1 MARYNTSL
9 ASKTITG
16 TTTIVTPDSGSFVQL
31 AGTSGYTVTL
41 PSPAAF
47 PGQNFTFHNTTS
59 GVVTVSTP
67 SGNFVGAGAPGTSSY
82 AIPATAVLSVTSD
95 GTNYT
100 VISEDGSPLTATTGA
115 FSSNVTM
122 DGAGATVNISP
133 QTVTINPGS
142 SGTIDR
148 TSIGSTVR
156 STAAFTSLTAN
167 GATTLTANTPST
179 TASSGTL
186 VVTGGI
192 GVSGNIN
199 SGGTVAA
206 VALNGPLTG
215 TIQTAAQPNITS
227 VGTLTELTVT
237 NTITGSVSGSAAT
250 AGTVISAAQPA
261 ITSVGT
267 LTSLNV
273 TGNVGVGTTSPS
285 TRMQISTVDGLSS
298 SDAILRLG
306 NTSAFNSLLVGFS
319 GTGDIS
325 DDAPAIYAT
334 GTPGSTGQAGHIAYK
349 ARSGATT
356 RDHIFYTGS
365 TSTERLRINSTGDVT
380 ISSTTALKLPSGTT
394 AQRPASPIN
403 GMLRYNTSLGSLE
416 GYANGAWNSIGRPL
430 GSQQNPAS
438 SPAAILI
445 DNPAAPDG
453 FYYYSS
459 GANVYGA
466 FTRFNWFQSRNWIC
480 ILKVLNRGDLPS
492 GSALWTNNTLQNEN
506 DTNITSGSWAKYGGW
521 NFFEF
526 TRVALDMNGTFP
538 AIMIYNTSRTMFN
551 AMQNNAGAGFGGLG
565 ANSTAPSYTST
576 RYDSAAFY
584 FSGGPFGVQT
594 GNEPQVQLYGI
605 NSFANTSTNGNPD
618 NAGLSSTGRAGAR
631 IGTPLDEGGH
641 SFGNSTNSGADS
653 GFGFGYCAGNQAR
666 TGSAGYAEWSSS
678 AVVNT
683 LPGRIWVS

>member
-9 ASKTITG
+9 ANKVITG

-47 PGQNFTFHNTTS
+47 PGRNFTFHNTTS

-82 AIPATAVLSVTSD
+82 QIPATAVLSVTSD

-148 TSIGSTVR
+148 TSIGATVR

-186 VVTGGI
+186 VVTGGVGI
-192 GVSGNIN
+192 SGNVN

-227 VGTLTELTVT
+227 VGTLTGLTVTNTITGNVSGTASTVTNASQPNITSLGTLTGLTVT
-237 NTITGSVSGSAAT
+237 NTITGSVSGTAAT
-250 AGTVISAAQPA
+250 VTNASQPN

-267 LTSLNV
+267 LSSLTV
-273 TGNVGVGTTSPS
+273 SGDLSMTG
-285 TRMQISTVDGLSS
+285 
-298 SDAILRLG
+298 
-306 NTSAFNSLLVGFS
+306 
-319 GTGDIS
+319 
-325 DDAPAIYAT
+325 
-334 GTPGSTGQAGHIAYK
+334 
-349 ARSGATT
+349 
-356 RDHIFYTGS
+356 
-365 TSTERLRINSTGDVT
+365 
-380 ISSTTALKLPSGTT
+380 TTALRLPSGTT

-506 DTNITSGSWAKYGGW
+506 DTNITGGSWSKYGGW

-538 AIMIYNTSRTMFN
+538 AIMIYNTARTMFN
-551 AMQNNAGAGFGGLG
+551 AMQNNAGAAFGGLG

-576 RYDSAAFY
+576 RYDSSAFY

-605 NSFANTSTNGNPD
+605 NSFANTSSNGNPD